1 MRLKEVTEDDIYGL
15 VGSTSAGRGYDYYEA
30 GMVLNLKVRGGT
42 ITAEVAGRSAPSY
55 TVQIWCDEEGVDG
68 KCTCPYSDGI
78 GVCKH
83 VAAVLFEWVYE
94 HTEEAADVA
103 LSEAELRQGL
113 ENLSNEDLVSWVIEA
128 AEENESLYQKLR
140 ILIERAEV
148 PGDKSWVQ
156 EMKAEIQ
163 QICTTHS
170 YSDWEYI
177 DIDNQLEAV
186 LEPLEDAEITD

>member
-1 MRLKEVTEDDIYGL
+1 M
-15 VGSTSAGRGYDYYEA
+15 
-30 GMVLNLKVRGGT
+30 
-42 ITAEVAGRSAPSY
+42 
-55 TVQIWCDEEGVDG
+55 
-68 KCTCPYSDGI
+68 
-78 GVCKH
+78 
-83 VAAVLFEWVYE
+83 
-94 HTEEAADVA
+94 
-103 LSEAELRQGL
+103 

-177 DIDNQLEAV
+177 DIGNQLEAV